1 MEEHEIERVAESLG
15 ERAAERLDVER
26 VAAGVVAR
34 LRADR
39 AQAQAPRRVW
49 WAPPTL
55 LRLAA
60 ALVVL
65 IAGGTVARVALHHPE
80 AQSTA
85 VVAVPM
91 LRELTDDELIEV
103 FDSLGVEAPVYEG
116 LATGLESLNE
126 AQLKELL
133 RLMEG

>member
-1 MEEHEIERVAESLG
+1 MEEHEIERLAGSLG
-15 ERAAERLDVER
+15 DRAAERLDVER

-34 LRADR
+34 LRAER
-39 AQAQAPRRVW
+39 EQARAPRRVW
-49 WAPPTL
+49 WTAPAL

-60 ALVVL
+60 ALAVL
-65 IAGGTVARVALHHPE
+65 IAGGTVARVALHRPE
-80 AQSTA
+80 AQPTA

-133 RLMEG
+133 SLMEG